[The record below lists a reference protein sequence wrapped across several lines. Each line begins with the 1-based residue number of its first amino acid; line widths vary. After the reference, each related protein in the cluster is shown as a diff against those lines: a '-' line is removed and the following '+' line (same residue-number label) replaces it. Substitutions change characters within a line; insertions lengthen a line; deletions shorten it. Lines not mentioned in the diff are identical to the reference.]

1 MNNQITQF
9 KVDASDQISNLFLIM
24 IMVLLFFT
32 GVPILLPLGFFD
44 VLSRYLI
51 NRSLIQKNSMRI
63 EGLGE
68 NFIQITVGI
77 LTFSIIIFSL
87 IGEWMLMANSKVF
100 STVMDFY
107 GSGSLMFDSF
117 FYELKIQLYIPFY
130 IGIAALTVV

>member
-1 MNNQITQF
+1 
-9 KVDASDQISNLFLIM
+9 
-24 IMVLLFFT
+24 
-32 GVPILLPLGFFD
+32 
-44 VLSRYLI
+44 
-51 NRSLIQKNSMRI
+51 MRI

-117 FYELKIQLYIPFY
+117 FYELKI
-130 IGIAALTVV
+130 